1 MLPIRNFHLCILF
14 TSDKNFLPPIDE
26 ISPPQAVKASESRIL
41 SRTVPTAPANEVE
54 MDVSFQLLD
63 NIPAFQETLPGPVE
77 ETINNN
83 PYIKELFE
91 L

>member
-1 MLPIRNFHLCILF
+1 MLPIRNFHLCIFF
-14 TSDKNFLPPIDE
+14 TSEKNFLPPIDE